1 MQLPL
6 HLFLALPLLSL
17 TSAKVLGPW
26 TIQALTRSC
35 TPDGTACTYSPT
47 LDADYHHR
55 TRHSTTGRHDADS
68 TTQTCSFTVAQSPTA
83 TRSSSSF
90 TAVPWG
96 DRLRVDVQ
104 WQQDGAVTLVVTD
117 FVGVAYTVFGFR
129 DDELVRGTVAGL
141 RRRVR
146 AYWVGTLAD
155 LEDSEGKDGWGLE
168 TREREEKEQRT
179 WQVLGLLRCK
189 TRPDTVVECIHS
201 DWRR

>member
-35 TPDGTACTYSPT
+35 TPDGTACTYSLT
-47 LDADYHHR
+47 LDVDYHHH

-68 TTQTCSFTVAQSPTA
+68 RTQTCSFTVAQSPTA
-83 TRSSSSF
+83 NKSSSSF
-90 TAVPWG
+90 TAVPCG
-96 DRLRVDVQ
+96 DRLRVDGQ
-104 WQQDGAVTLVVTD
+104 WQQDSTVTLVVTD
-117 FVGVAYTVFGFR
+117 FVGGAYAVFEFQR
-129 DDELVRGTVAGL
+129 DEMVRGTVAGL
-141 RRRVR
+141 RRRAP

-155 LEDSEGKDGWGLE
+155 LEDNENEDGWGLE
-168 TREREEKEQRT
+168 MREKEEKEQRT

-189 TRPDTVVECIHS
+189 TRPDAVVECSHS